1 MSETKLSATPR
12 TVTGK
17 QVGRLRREGL
27 LPAVVYGPGAKPQS
41 IQLNSREA
49 SKVFRRVHGA
59 ELIDLEL
66 NGQTRKVLVHD
77 LQRDAIR
84 GDFLHAD
91 LYVVDM
97 ARPIRVRLPIH
108 LVGTSPAVVS
118 LSGVLV
124 RGLPELEVECLPG
137 DLIKEVEADLSVL
150 KEIGNS
156 LHVRDLTLPAT
167 IKVLTDPDEQVARV
181 TYQAKEEDLS
191 TPTTAATEV
200 EVIEKGKLEE
210 EAEEGEAAKPGVK
223 AAAKTAPAAAKAP
236 AAKPAAEKAPA
247 KK

>member
-1 MSETKLSATPR
+1 MADSKLSATPR

-27 LPAVVYGPGAKPQS
+27 LPAVMYGPGAAPQP

-66 NGQTRKVLVHD
+66 GGQTRKVLVHD
-77 LQRDAIR
+77 LQRDSIR

-91 LYVVDM
+91 LYLVDM
-97 ARPIRVRLPIH
+97 SRPIRVRLPIH

-137 DLIKEVEADLSVL
+137 DLIKEVEADLGAL

-156 LHVRDLTLPAT
+156 LHVRDLTLPKT

-191 TPTTAATEV
+191 TPTTATSEV

-210 EAEEGEAAKPGVK
+210 EGEEEEAKPGAK
-223 AAAKTAPAAAKAP
+223 AATAAAKAP